1 MKGLYEKISLSH
13 FLFSSFKGQ
22 PEATFSWL
30 GLLGVIFLFWKWA
43 FSGLVGDGSMF
54 PNLLYLGGGFWRTS
68 CSIGL
73 GCSGVVPEIFFNAWN
88 PQKMPEVIL
97 DIIDAFRTSEFVWK
111 RPMNLW
117 RPVFS
122 KVNVEFSIKVASV
135 FRCSAVLVTGFQCDA
150 VSDWSLVR
158 SPPTCHQE
166 GIEWWIP
173 VETHHG
179 RDWQVEILGVFGDD
193 LVWGSWLSFL
203 TEVGSW

>member
-1 MKGLYEKISLSH
+1 MKGLYEKILLSH
-13 FLFSSFKGQ
+13 FPFFQLQRAAGSDIFSK
-22 PEATFSWL
+22 L
-30 GLLGVIFLFWKWA
+30 GLLGLIW
-43 FSGLVGDGSMF
+43 VGMC
-54 PNLLYLGGGFWRTS
+54 W
-68 CSIGL
+68 
-73 GCSGVVPEIFFNAWN
+73 GCARVLDFNAWN

-135 FRCSAVLVTGFQCDA
+135 FRYSAVLVAGFQCDV
-150 VSDWSLVR
+150 VSNWSLVR

-193 LVWGSWLSFL
+193 LAWGSWLSFL